1 MARRPELE
9 ALVDDILHGRLSRRA
24 LLRRAA
30 ALGIAGPSLSAL
42 LAACGGS
49 SASEPTS
56 PPSTAP
62 AGGGTPAGSPSGG
75 GSTSSRPLTP
85 TFYQWIMNLHSAID
99 TSVNAE
105 FSKTHQL
112 NAQIAPVQGFGI
124 DRFVAE
130 ARDKNSTWDIYVG
143 MTPFVEMQALIEAG
157 VIEPWDDYMPQ
168 EVKDDLIPSIREEA
182 TFDGKIY
189 NWPFLLD
196 VVIQGWNAE
205 IVEQAGL
212 DPTKPPADWDEYLA
226 NARRVVDSG
235 AAPFGCTFDA
245 HGWRSLAP
253 IAHSISTDVYTEE
266 GLFDFTSDAAVQALE
281 IMKQM
286 MELANPNV
294 LDPGTT
300 DGGVNDTPDE
310 GAFAAQ
316 QVAYYVKYQNAHI
329 RMAATWP
336 NPDALQLAALPK
348 AAGGAGATVFWNTG
362 AALFTY
368 GQNKELAAEY
378 MKALTYS
385 EPVFEQSIAGGT
397 EASGHLPVYTSM
409 WGSWRENPPAWM
421 QDWAFLVGD
430 QLPASKAIQTT
441 KYGVTQFNLG
451 QPHWQKYL
459 TGEESDPR
467 QAMQAAMDAVMAE
480 VSKNG

>member
-1 MARRPELE
+1 
-9 ALVDDILHGRLSRRA
+9 
-24 LLRRAA
+24 
-30 ALGIAGPSLSAL
+30 
-42 LAACGGS
+42 
-49 SASEPTS
+49 
-56 PPSTAP
+56 
-62 AGGGTPAGSPSGG
+62 
-75 GSTSSRPLTP
+75 
-85 TFYQWIMNLHSAID
+85 
-99 TSVNAE
+99 
-105 FSKTHQL
+105 
-112 NAQIAPVQGFGI
+112 
-124 DRFVAE
+124 
-130 ARDKNSTWDIYVG
+130 

-168 EVKDDLIPSIREEA
+168 EVKDDLIPSIKEEA
-182 TFDGKIY
+182 MFDGKIY

-196 VVIQGWNAE
+196 VVIQGWNKE
-205 IVEQAGL
+205 IVEKAGL
-212 DPTKPPADWDEYLA
+212 DPTKPPANWDEYLA
-226 NARRVVDSG
+226 NARKVVESG

-245 HGWRSLAP
+245 HGWRSLVP
-253 IAHSISTDVYTEE
+253 ITHSISTDVYTEE

-294 LDPGTT
+294 LDPGTS

-336 NPDALQLAALPK
+336 DPSQLQLAALPQ
-348 AAGGAGATVFWNTG
+348 AEGGAGATVFWNTG

-385 EPVFEQSIAGGT
+385 EDVFKESIAGGT
-397 EASGHLPVYTSM
+397 AASGQLPVYTSM
-409 WGSWRENPPAWM
+409 WEKWKQNRLEWM
-421 QDWAFLVGD
+421 ADWAFLVGD
-430 QLPASKAIQTT
+430 QLPMSKAIRTT

-451 QPHWQKYL
+451 QPHWEKYL
-459 TGEESDPR
+459 KGEESDPR
-467 QAMQAAMDAVMAE
+467 KAMQAAMDAVMAE
-480 VSKNG
+480 VQKSG